1 MGSPK
6 PWLLPPTPLLLTSKY
21 KGTMNEKEIR
31 AKYEARKCET
41 QMEFDRVMS
50 EMNTEQTHLNHP
62 YLDRERELAKQKE
75 LLEQQKQAI
84 NIQLNAI
91 KVERIDLDQKRK
103 DINRVF
109 HDLKHELIML
119 NPREQYARPK
129 DESDED

>member
-1 MGSPK
+1 
-6 PWLLPPTPLLLTSKY
+6 
-21 KGTMNEKEIR
+21 MNEKEIR
-31 AKYEARKCET
+31 AKYQARKCKN
-41 QMEFDRVMS
+41 QMEFERLMS

-62 YLDRERELAKQKE
+62 YLDRERDLNKQKE

-91 KVERIDLDQKRK
+91 KVERIDSEQKRK

-119 NPREQYARPK
+119 NPRESYAK
-129 DESDED
+129 ECNQD

>member
-1 MGSPK
+1 
-6 PWLLPPTPLLLTSKY
+6 
-21 KGTMNEKEIR
+21 MNEKEIR

-41 QMEFDRVMS
+41 QMEFDLLMS

-62 YLDRERELAKQKE
+62 YLDRDREIA
-75 LLEQQKQAI
+75 QQRENIRIQMQALKTQDAALKI
-84 NIQLNAI
+84 
-91 KVERIDLDQKRK
+91 ERIDLDQKRK
-103 DINRVF
+103 EINRVF

>member
-1 MGSPK
+1 
-6 PWLLPPTPLLLTSKY
+6 
-21 KGTMNEKEIR
+21 MNEKEIR
-31 AKYEARKCET
+31 AKYEARKCEN
-41 QMEFDRVMS
+41 QMEFDRLMS

-91 KVERIDLDQKRK
+91 KVERLELEQKRK

-119 NPREQYARPK
+119 NPRENFAKQ
-129 DESDED
+129 E

>member
-1 MGSPK
+1 
-6 PWLLPPTPLLLTSKY
+6 
-21 KGTMNEKEIR
+21 MNEKEIR

-41 QMEFDRVMS
+41 QMEFDRLMS

-62 YLDRERELAKQKE
+62 YLDRERELAKQRE
-75 LLEQQKQAI
+75 MLETQKQAI

-91 KVERIDLDQKRK
+91 KVERLELEQKRK

-119 NPREQYARPK
+119 NPREQYVK
-129 DESDED
+129 NEE

>member
-1 MGSPK
+1 
-6 PWLLPPTPLLLTSKY
+6 
-21 KGTMNEKEIR
+21 MNEKEIR
-31 AKYEARKCET
+31 AKYEAQVCAT
-41 QMEFDRVMS
+41 QMEFDHIMS

-91 KVERIDLDQKRK
+91 KLERLDLEQKRK

-109 HDLKHELIML
+109 HDLKHDLIML
-119 NPREQYARPK
+119 NPRENYAK
-129 DESDED
+129 ATDCGED

>member
-1 MGSPK
+1 
-6 PWLLPPTPLLLTSKY
+6 
-21 KGTMNEKEIR
+21 MNEKEIR

-62 YLDRERELAKQKE
+62 FLDRERELAKQRE
-75 LLEQQKQAI
+75 LLETQKQAI

-91 KVERIDLDQKRK
+91 KVERLDLDQKRK
-103 DINRVF
+103 EINRVF

-119 NPREQYARPK
+119 NPRENYAK
-129 DESDED
+129 ATTED

>member
-1 MGSPK
+1 
-6 PWLLPPTPLLLTSKY
+6 
-21 KGTMNEKEIR
+21 MNVQEIR
-31 AKYEARKCET
+31 ARFLAQKCET
-41 QMEFDRVMS
+41 QIEFDRIMS
-50 EMNTEQTHLNHP
+50 EMNAEQTHLNHP

-103 DINRVF
+103 EINRVF

>member
-6 PWLLPPTPLLLTSKY
+6 PWLLPPTPLLLTHKT

-62 YLDRERELAKQKE
+62 YLDRDREIA
-75 LLEQQKQAI
+75 QQRENIRIQMQALKTQDAALKI
-84 NIQLNAI
+84 
-91 KVERIDLDQKRK
+91 ERIDLDQKRK

>member
-1 MGSPK
+1 
-6 PWLLPPTPLLLTSKY
+6 
-21 KGTMNEKEIR
+21 MNEKEIR

-103 DINRVF
+103 EINRVF

-119 NPREQYARPK
+119 NPREQYARQK

>member
-1 MGSPK
+1 
-6 PWLLPPTPLLLTSKY
+6 
-21 KGTMNEKEIR
+21 MNEKEIR

-62 YLDRERELAKQKE
+62 FLDRERELAKQRE
-75 LLEQQKQAI
+75 LLETQKQAI

-91 KVERIDLDQKRK
+91 KVERLDLDQKRK
-103 DINRVF
+103 EINRVF

-119 NPREQYARPK
+119 NPRENYAK
-129 DESDED
+129 TTTED